1 MNNFNFLNNFA
12 DAVCVFS
19 EEKIPVFKNRQFNLS
34 FPFFSSI
41 EKFKKYFNFNIC
53 FLSSEYINKVTPI
66 DIILNSEENS
76 HTICS
81 YQKQNGDLLYYYVY
95 SFKLNNYKVVIFKDI
110 TLEESYKNINTKYIY
125 LSDKYEQIQE
135 TAEKYSKLQE
145 HSQSQVLKMGIINR
159 ISLVI
164 RETNDMEKIISF
176 ALNEINE
183 LLGSFKTYFS
193 MKEHSGFRITYSINE
208 NNNIN
213 TLTKYEDN
221 LVKQIR
227 NKDIIISSCLKE
239 YLNAETFLPEGV
251 KRIIIPVYNNNKL
264 LGIIVTLTK
273 QRMSIKE
280 NREILQSIS
289 VQLAS
294 SIMQAGLI
302 SQLNKKNKR
311 LQKALNDLK
320 EMQLQLINSEKMAT
334 LGQLISG
341 VAHEINT
348 PLASMS
354 SNNSLICKLIKNKT
368 SLNNN
373 EIDILQELNNIDSE
387 ALLRISDIVKS
398 LKRFVRLDEAE
409 FQSADIN
416 KELDLTLKLVAH
428 ETKNKITIIKN
439 YSEIPPVYCSVNMLN
454 QVFMN
459 IIVNACH
466 SIINNDGKIKITTL
480 SDDKNLIVK
489 IKDNGTGIPLE
500 IQPNIFN
507 VGFTTKKKGVG
518 TGFGLSIS
526 KKIIEIHKGTISF
539 NSTPGEGTEFI
550 ITIPLRHD

>member
-81 YQKQNGDLLYYYVY
+81 YQKQNGDILYYYIY

-213 TLTKYEDN
+213 TLTKYEDD

-239 YLNAETFLPEGV
+239 YLNAKTFLPEGV

-273 QRMSIKE
+273 QRISIKE